1 MQNLSSSGNITQ
13 IFTAFEKKD
22 FSSAST
28 LILANINDLSG
39 ENANGQTVL
48 HLLVSESKNIPNY
61 DELLNK
67 VLLSPSISKII
78 NKQDANGNS
87 PLHIAVM
94 NNDYGTCDRLI
105 MAGADMKL
113 KNKAGLHIEVE
124 KNKEAGLTD
133 TAASLTSATMKNYD
147 ANSTATDTLAM
158 RTSNSS
164 YTVGSRGMPDAMT
177 QTQQHSENNNV
188 SSVSHASSVFIK
200 KGGVTSVSSSSK
212 TESATSSNKDEPGI
226 LGNLINFLTRPFRNT
241 TEASTSTAVSISNVT
256 TTQKGGSETESASM
270 VENNLVNTSEFIDE
284 LVSSFKNNQ
293 NITLSQQTGGKKKS
307 KSKQKRMT
315 RSSESEEMSEM
326 SELSRMIQNQATE
339 IHTRTITKIAELL
352 GISEEEA
359 RVYKAYIYGQVKNEH
374 PELNNYDR
382 AVEMEKRITKDYLES
397 ISKKD
402 IKDLTKTIEKNRSER
417 ESKSA
422 SPKSEKAEKSEKK
435 SVKATEV
442 SEKPKKER
450 KTKKDTEVL
459 SETSYSLTSLSMTSS
474 SF

>member
-13 IFTAFEKKD
+13 IFGAFEKKD

-28 LILANINDLSG
+28 LILASINDLSG
-39 ENANGQTVL
+39 ENSNGQTVL
-48 HLLVSESKNIPNY
+48 HLIVSESKNIPNY

-78 NKQDANGNS
+78 NKQDSNGNA
-87 PLHIAVM
+87 PLHVAVM

-133 TAASLTSATMKNYD
+133 TTASLTSATMKNFD
-147 ANSTATDTLAM
+147 ANSTATDTLAL
-158 RTSNSS
+158 RSSNSS

-177 QTQQHSENNNV
+177 QTHTQQHSDNNI
-188 SSVSHASSVFIK
+188 SSISHASSVFIK
-200 KGGVTSVSSSSK
+200 KGGVTSSNI
-212 TESATSSNKDEPGI
+212 TESATSSNKAESGI

-256 TTQKGGSETESASM
+256 TTQKGGSETESM

-284 LVSSFKNNQ
+284 LVSSFRSNQ

-315 RSSESEEMSEM
+315 KSSQSEEMSEM

-352 GISEEEA
+352 GVSEEEA
-359 RVYKAYIYGQVKNEH
+359 RVYKAHIYGQVKNEH

-435 SVKATEV
+435 SAKTTEI

-450 KTKKDTEVL
+450 KSKKDTEVL